1 MKEDVK
7 EDGATVHENVEAKT
21 GEGYIQRALRATL
34 TIWLILTVVIVAAF
48 GLSETLRV
56 AGVEREANLLIVF
69 LSSLLLILVVLWL
82 LPRTL
87 LTLKAEEKDEG
98 RQRYIQQVLQSLALI
113 WVVLA
118 VVTLAAIGLYS
129 LLRAA
134 GIERNENLL
143 ISFLFSLL
151 LILVALWLL
160 PKSLLTLKAE

>member
-1 MKEDVK
+1 MKKED
-7 EDGATVHENVEAKT
+7 ATVHENGQAKT
-21 GEGYIQRALRATL
+21 GEGFFQRALRATL
-34 TIWLILTVVIVAAF
+34 TIWLILTVGIVAAF

-56 AGVEREANLLIVF
+56 AGVEREANLLIAF
-69 LSSLLLILVVLWL
+69 LSSLLLLLVALWL

-98 RQRYIQQVLQSLALI
+98 RQRYIQQVLQSLAVV

-118 VVTLAAIGLYS
+118 VVVIAAIGLYS

-134 GIERNENLL
+134 GIERDEDLL

-151 LILVALWLL
+151 WLL
-160 PKSLLTLKAE
+160 PKSFLTLKA

>member
-1 MKEDVK
+1 MKE
-7 EDGATVHENVEAKT
+7 ESATVHENREVMT

-56 AGVEREANLLIVF
+56 AGVERETNLLIAF
-69 LSSLLLILVVLWL
+69 LSSLLLILVALWL

-87 LTLKAEEKDEG
+87 LTLKAKEKDE
-98 RQRYIQQVLQSLALI
+98 RKQRYIQQVLQSLAVI
-113 WVVLA
+113 WLVLA
-118 VVTLAAIGLYS
+118 VMATAAIGLYS
-129 LLRAA
+129 LLQAA
-134 GIERNENLL
+134 GIERDENLL

-160 PKSLLTLKAE
+160 PKSFLTLKTE